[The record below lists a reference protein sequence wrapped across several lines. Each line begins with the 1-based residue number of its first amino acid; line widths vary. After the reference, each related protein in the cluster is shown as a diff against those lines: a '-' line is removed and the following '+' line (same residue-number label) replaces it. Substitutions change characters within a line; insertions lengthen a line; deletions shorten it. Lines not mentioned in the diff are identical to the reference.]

1 MPDKFVVGDLAILK
15 IDTDLDNANEL
26 ESEGLEYIWMVQEPD
41 EKIPRELTDY
51 DINANGLVYE
61 GVESAL
67 GNKTLVVRC
76 LLNNAPYNYHCIIKN
91 HIQDK
96 SAELDTSK
104 IYTFTIA

>member
-1 MPDKFVVGDLAILK
+1 LAILK
-15 IDTDLDNANEL
+15 VDTDLDDANEL
-26 ESEGLEYIWMVQEPD
+26 ESEGLEYIWMVQEPGQNA
-41 EKIPRELTDY
+41 PRELTDY
-51 DINANGLVYE
+51 DINSNGLVYE
-61 GVESAL
+61 GVDSAL

-76 LLNNAPYNYHCIIKN
+76 LVNGAPYNYHCIIKN